1 MNKGVNGFQARAD
14 GQARL
19 PDNRTHPQQ
28 DSRLQQTFS
37 VEGVDRTLRD
47 YRLVTDEELMDGL
60 SFPAYA
66 GCDDDRAS
74 SIEMVTIDP
83 QDLQAAQ
90 GRDAGAMTNKP
101 VDLDQE
107 VSAQSMAIQKM
118 TLSAKLA
125 LLKYAAY
132 RRKISFTAR
141 RADQEPGGE
150 RRRVLCSKDSHQRE
164 ASFESRP

>member
-1 MNKGVNGFQARAD
+1 MNKGVNRFQARAD

-107 VSAQSMAIQKM
+107 GFGPVHVNTKDE
-118 TLSAKLA
+118 
-125 LLKYAAY
+125 
-132 RRKISFTAR
+132 AR
-141 RADQEPGGE
+141 RQVGT
-150 RRRVLCSKDSHQRE
+150 SKVRGLS
-164 ASFESRP
+164 P